1 MADTAP
7 AGASEPPIVSEDSG
21 PLDDHE
27 VTLWTCKEMY
37 VYQIPPLKSESGHRA
52 NDWNVDKWLW
62 SGRLRVVSCGALLK
76 VILEDAT
83 SGELFATCPCKDP
96 HSKAVDP
103 VVDSSRY
110 FVLRI
115 ESGDGKHAFIGMGFR
130 DRNESYDFNATL
142 QDHWRSVEREKEAAE
157 LEAKL
162 AAQPLKDLS
171 LKEGEKMSINVPGR
185 KAGAE
190 RPARPRGEGGLT
202 LAPPLAADAQP

>member
-1 MADTAP
+1 MAAP

-142 QDHWRSVEREKEAAE
+142 QDHWRSVEREKEAV
-157 LEAKL
+157 
-162 AAQPLKDLS
+162 S
-171 LKEGEKMSINVPGR
+171 YTH
-185 KAGAE
+185 
-190 RPARPRGEGGLT
+190 LT
-202 LAPPLAADAQP
+202 LPTTPYV

>member
-1 MADTAP
+1 MSERGSSFEPSRKICEPPPAHQTRFSRRTPNTLRQPAP
-7 AGASEPPIVSEDSG
+7 ASRPSSRRTPARSTTTKSRCGRAGDVRVPDPAA
-21 PLDDHE
+21 
-27 VTLWTCKEMY
+27 
-37 VYQIPPLKSESGHRA
+37 QSESGHRA

-130 DRNESYDFNATL
+130 DRNKSYDFNATL

-157 LEAKL
+157 LEAK
-162 AAQPLKDLS
+162 
-171 LKEGEKMSINVPGR
+171 V
-185 KAGAE
+185 
-190 RPARPRGEGGLT
+190 ARSR
-202 LAPPLAADAQP
+202 

>member
-7 AGASEPPIVSEDSG
+7 AGASEPHIVSEDSG

-115 ESGDGKHAFIGMGFR
+115 ESGDGKHAPTTSARHFSSLLCLLARFPILYISGH
-130 DRNESYDFNATL
+130 L
-142 QDHWRSVEREKEAAE
+142 SVCCA
-157 LEAKL
+157 LL
-162 AAQPLKDLS
+162 VQG
-171 LKEGEKMSINVPGR
+171 GE
-185 KAGAE
+185 
-190 RPARPRGEGGLT
+190 PRG
-202 LAPPLAADAQP
+202 